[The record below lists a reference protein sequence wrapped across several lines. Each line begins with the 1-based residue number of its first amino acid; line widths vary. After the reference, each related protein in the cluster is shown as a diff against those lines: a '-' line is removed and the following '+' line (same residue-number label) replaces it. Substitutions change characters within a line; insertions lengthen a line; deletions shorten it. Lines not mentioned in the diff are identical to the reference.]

1 MVNSPQQPVYILPE
15 NYSRQI
21 GRDAQRTNIMAARIV
36 AETVRTTLGPRGID
50 KMLVDTLGDVVITND
65 GVTILQEMEIEHP
78 AAKMMVEIAKTQE
91 EEVGDGT
98 TTAVIIAGE
107 LLKKA
112 ETLLEQEIHPT
123 VIAKGYQMS
132 ADKAQE
138 VLQNIA
144 IKVDINDEEMLKKIV
159 KTAISGKGSVSIK
172 DNLNAIIVR
181 AVREVAEKTA
191 TKTVVDIDN
200 IKIEKKTGGGIS
212 DSELI
217 QGVTVDKEKVHSQM
231 PREVKDARILLLDC
245 ALEAKEAGSDTQIR
259 INTPEQMQAFIE
271 QEEKQ
276 LKDMVDKI
284 IAMRANVVF
293 CQKGIDDIAQHFLAK
308 KGVYACRRVKQSDME
323 KLSKATGA
331 KIVSNLKDANETD
344 MGAAGMVEEKKISGE
359 AMTFVKECK
368 NPKAVTILIRGGTEH
383 VVDEVE
389 RAIKDAIGDLAAVL
403 ETGKIVAGGGAP
415 EIEVAKELRK
425 YAASLGG
432 KEQLAA
438 NAFAD
443 ALESIPRT
451 LAENAGLDPIDII
464 VNLKAAHEEGKK
476 WAGVDVFTGEVR
488 DMEKMHVL
496 EPLKVKTQAIKSA
509 SEVSI
514 MILRIDDVIAAGK
527 LSGRGPQGP
536 GGMPGMGEM

>member
-36 AETVRTTLGPRGID
+36 AETVRTTLGPRGMD

-488 DMEKMHVL
+488 DMEKMNVL

>member
-1 MVNSPQQPVYILPE
+1 MTNSPQQPVYILPE

-21 GRDAQRTNIMAARIV
+21 GKDAQRTNIMAARIV
-36 AETVRTTLGPRGID
+36 AETVRTTLGPRGMD

-138 VLQNIA
+138 ILQNIA
-144 IKVDINDEEMLKKIV
+144 IKVDINDEVMLKKIV
-159 KTAISGKGSVSIK
+159 TTAISGKGSVSIK
-172 DNLNAIIVR
+172 DSLNAIIVR
-181 AVREVAEKTA
+181 AVREVAEKSA

-217 QGVTVDKEKVHSQM
+217 QGVSVDKEKVHSQM

-284 IAMRANVVF
+284 IALRANVVF

-308 KGVYACRRVKQSDME
+308 KGIYACRRVKQSDME

-331 KIVSNLKDANETD
+331 KIVSNLKDANESD

-359 AMTFVKECK
+359 AMTFVKDCK
-368 NPKAVTILIRGGTEH
+368 NPKAVTILVRGGTEH

-389 RAIKDAIGDLAAVL
+389 RAIKDAIGDLAAVI

-464 VNLKAAHEEGKK
+464 VNLKAAHEDGQK
-476 WAGVDVFTGEVR
+476 WAGVDVFTGEIK

-536 GGMPGMGEM
+536 GAMGGMPEM